1 MVRKLLAAAAGAATA
16 RAVLR
21 ELRGLPALD
30 RTNFRGRTVSLA
42 GGPALAA
49 GAAAGAFLGAAG
61 RSSKTGAGRDRRA
74 AAKRA
79 AAAGGAAP
87 LETARRDQVGRH
99 GAGHAATGHW
109 DRPAPGAADLGRA
122 GRAVAGRAATGRSAA
137 GRAAAGR
144 AATGRAATGRA
155 ATGRSTAGRGIRAV
169 DRSGRGPRVMGAVAV
184 AGLGAGAV
192 GLYDD
197 LVGGRP
203 EHAAK
208 GFRGHLGALKEGRV
222 TSGLVKIAGV
232 GAAGLVAAAALLPGR
247 RKVDVLLGAGVIA
260 GAANL
265 FNLLDLRPG
274 RAIKA
279 GIIAGTP
286 LAAGKGGGAAAGAL
300 GAAGAL
306 LAADLGEEIMLG
318 DAGANALGA
327 VLGTAYVARTG
338 TFGRLA
344 ALAGLVALTAASE
357 KVSFTQV
364 IERTP
369 ALRAIDRLGRLRPIA
384 PPVMAAPPATRTSA
398 DATAPTET
406 GTTAEA
412 EAAEVQAA
420 EVQAAEVQAAE
431 VQAAEV
437 QAAEA
442 EARRRPAEEQAD
454 AGVRPKPSPRP
465 RRDG

>member
-1 MVRKLLAAAAGAATA
+1 MAAA
-16 RAVLR
+16 
-21 ELRGLPALD
+21 
-30 RTNFRGRTVSLA
+30 
-42 GGPALAA
+42 
-49 GAAAGAFLGAAG
+49 
-61 RSSKTGAGRDRRA
+61 
-74 AAKRA
+74 
-79 AAAGGAAP
+79 
-87 LETARRDQVGRH
+87 
-99 GAGHAATGHW
+99 
-109 DRPAPGAADLGRA
+109 
-122 GRAVAGRAATGRSAA
+122 
-137 GRAAAGR
+137 
-144 AATGRAATGRA
+144 
-155 ATGRSTAGRGIRAV
+155 
-169 DRSGRGPRVMGAVAV
+169 AV

-192 GLYDD
+192 GFYDD

-232 GAAGLVAAAALLPGR
+232 GAAGVVAAALLPR
-247 RKVDVLLGAGVIA
+247 RRAVDVLLGAGVIA

-279 GIIAGTP
+279 GMLVGAP
-286 LAAGKGGGAAAGAL
+286 LAVGRRGGAAAGAL

-338 TFGRLA
+338 TWGRLA

-369 ALRAIDRLGRLRPIA
+369 ALRAIDQFGRLKPTTLPA
-384 PPVMAAPPATRTSA
+384 KSAPATDARTP
-398 DATAPTET
+398 DARTPDGQTPDAQSQSQPDQSQPDQSQPDQ
-406 GTTAEA
+406 GQH
-412 EAAEVQAA
+412 AEVQAR
-420 EVQAAEVQAAE
+420 V
-431 VQAAEV
+431 
-437 QAAEA
+437 
-442 EARRRPAEEQAD
+442 
-454 AGVRPKPSPRP
+454 KPSPRP